1 MATGGEGEAWPAF
14 TESSSCGAQ
23 RVSTPH
29 AAQTGGLS
37 VDAFIRGPF
46 GAVFGRS
53 VSQILEDLVLWP
65 LPGSTET
72 LAVHPSMI
80 PALDRAGTVI
90 EAALDDGLT
99 YHIRNRTTFS
109 ATART
114 IAGSLRISRHTFGT
128 AIDINADLNPNRSDN
143 QLITNLPDWWVDAF
157 LDAGFCWG
165 GLWIGSKDAM
175 HFAWQGPAFSGA
187 TSIPL
192 PYEPLTDVAAFSKP
206 RVSIPVIPQARPGTI
221 ASILADA
228 DGNGA
233 IDVIRL
239 TDTDD
244 GFVVDV
250 SVASRR
256 HNACSL
262 RRSIVDDLDDL
273 PRRSIA
279 QGFGDWDGKG
289 GQDLWFASDDNGLL
303 RLTVRWAFGGYAA
316 ETGVRT
322 AVATPSADAW
332 ISTADYDVNGTL
344 DLFVIDGDQFD
355 IWEIDSTTGATRL
368 LASFPNPHPGAST
381 HFLGD
386 VNLDNRPD
394 LWSIHGDNVRI
405 ATAASGYLPSP
416 VSAGPLDLPDRVDDA
431 VAADYDGDGRAD
443 LITFDGR
450 VKTVWLGN
458 TPLPDG
464 LADEVWFEYEEPG
477 CETGETT
484 WDRQEYRFTSDG
496 WVATG
501 SYEWRSRH
509 DLPVPCDP
517 SEDRCDVG
525 TVTGTSLAEFFAW
538 VDGLGAVPGDDAVA
552 AATAVT
558 RAGYA
563 LPCALDDRVCWDEPV
578 LRSDV
583 ATYFGQFLANRRGDV
598 PAPHRWVTSQASR
611 QDRG

>member
-1 MATGGEGEAWPAF
+1 VRRFLLVIGSLVLVSVGLSSTAAMATGGEGEAWPAF
-14 TESSSCGAQ
+14 TESSACGAQ

-29 AAQTGGLS
+29 AEQMGGLS

-53 VSQILEDLVLWP
+53 VSEILGDLVRWP

-72 LAVHPSMI
+72 LTVHPSMV
-80 PALDRAGTVI
+80 PALDQAAVAI
-90 EAALDDGLT
+90 EAALDEGLT
-99 YHIRNRTTFS
+99 YDIRNRTTYS

-143 QLITNLPDWWVDAF
+143 QLITNLPGWWVDAS
-157 LDAGFCWG
+157 LDASFCWG
-165 GLWIGSKDAM
+165 ELWIGSKDAM

-187 TSIPL
+187 TSISL

-221 ASILADA
+221 ASILADV

-239 TDTDD
+239 TDTDA
-244 GFVVDV
+244 GLAVDV

-262 RRSIVDDLDDL
+262 RRSVVDGLGDL
-273 PRRSIA
+273 PKRYIA

-289 GQDLWFASDDNGLL
+289 GQDLWFAADDNGLL
-303 RLTVRWAFGGYAA
+303 GLTVRWAFGGYAA
-316 ETGVRT
+316 ETAVRT
-322 AVATPSADAW
+322 AVPTPSPGAW
-332 ISTADYDVNGTL
+332 VSTADYDINGTL
-344 DLFVIDGDQFD
+344 DLFVIDGYQLD
-355 IWEIDSTTGATRL
+355 IWDVDPAAGATRL
-368 LASFPNPHPGAST
+368 LASFASPHPGAST

-416 VSAGPLDLPDRVDDA
+416 VSARPLDLPDRVDDA
-431 VAADYDGDGRAD
+431 VAADYDG
-443 LITFDGR
+443 DGR

-464 LADEVWFEYEEPG
+464 LADEVWFEYEDPVVRRERPPG
-477 CETGETT
+477 I
-484 WDRQEYRFTSDG
+484 DRS
-496 WVATG
+496 TG
-501 SYEWRSRH
+501 SRATAGSQRA
-509 DLPVPCDP
+509 P
-517 SEDRCDVG
+517 SSGVAGMAFRCRA
-525 TVTGTSLAEFFAW
+525 TLRRM
-538 VDGLGAVPGDDAVA
+538 
-552 AATAVT
+552 AATQGT
-558 RAGYA
+558 
-563 LPCALDDRVCWDEPV
+563 
-578 LRSDV
+578 
-583 ATYFGQFLANRRGDV
+583 
-598 PAPHRWVTSQASR
+598 
-611 QDRG
+611 